1 VVPDITAEQLRE
13 HLERDMPGV
22 VAPPR
27 SADQHEGADEQAQGK
42 GGHGKADLL
51 ATSDTI
57 VVAEHLANVVTYIRN
72 QLGYTYLS
80 DIAAVDYLDDD
91 VFELVYTFYHLEGGG
106 RLVVKVR
113 VPRDQPDVPALT
125 PIWPG
130 ANLHEREAFDL
141 FGINFIGHPYLKR
154 IYMWDELDGHPMRK
168 DFPKQGDKYLGDG
181 G

>member
-1 VVPDITAEQLRE
+1 MPDITAAQLRE
-13 HLERDMPGV
+13 YLERDLPGAL
-22 VAPPR
+22 APPR
-27 SADQHEGADEQAQGK
+27 TSDTEHDAGDEQA
-42 GGHGKADLL
+42 HGKAEHGEADML
-51 ATSDTI
+51 ATSDAI
-57 VVAEHLANVVTYIRN
+57 VVAERLPDVVTYLRN
-72 QLGYTYLS
+72 RLGYTYLS
-80 DIAAVDYLDDD
+80 DIAAVDYLDAGL
-91 VFELVYTFYHLEGGG
+91 FELVYTFYHLDGGD

-113 VPRDQPDVPALT
+113 VPRSQPDVPALT